1 MLGAIIGDI
10 VGSVYEFSPIKTTNF
25 PLFSPE
31 SEFTDDTICTVA
43 IADAILHNRSY
54 QESLLYWC
62 HYYPSP
68 KGGYGISFAQWL
80 QSHDPQPY
88 GSWGNGCAMRIS
100 PIAWAFDDLPTI
112 FSEAQKATEITHN
125 HRYSIHA
132 VCAVT
137 ESIFMARNGATKAD
151 IRTIIGRRYKY
162 MNAFDLGVDEIRKHY
177 TFTESCERTVPEAI
191 TCFLESNDFVDAI
204 RLAVSLGGD
213 SDTLAAITGS
223 IAGAFYGI
231 PNDIK
236 QKAYRYLDGDMQLLI
251 NDFEQKYGCERIF

>member
-10 VGSVYEFSPIKTTNF
+10 VGSVYEFNRIKTTNF

-31 SEFTDDTICTVA
+31 SEFTDDTICTIA
-43 IADAILHNRSY
+43 IADAILNNMSY
-54 QESLLYWC
+54 QYSLQYWC

-68 KGGYGISFAQWL
+68 KGGYGFSFGQWL

-100 PIAWAFDDLPTI
+100 PIAWAYNDLSTI

-125 HRYSIHA
+125 HRDSLRA

-137 ESIFMARNGATKAD
+137 ESIFMARKGATKAN
-151 IRTIIGRRYKY
+151 IRSIIGQRYKY
-162 MNAFDLGVDEIRKHY
+162 MPVFDLGVDEIRKYY
-177 TFTESCERTVPEAI
+177 TFTESSQGTIPEAI
-191 TCFLESNDFVDAI
+191 ACFLESKDFEDAI

-231 PNDIK
+231 PYNIK

-251 NDFEQKYGCERIF
+251 NDFEQKYGCEKIL